1 MALHV
6 VTDSTCDLP
15 REVIEELGIT
25 VVPCNVHFGDEL
37 LQDGVD
43 ISPSEFYRRLD
54 AGPIHPTT
62 SQPSVGAFLKHYEG
76 LKGKADEVLSLHV
89 SAKLSGT
96 YNSAVLAQREL
107 KDGPRIEVVDS
118 LQVSLGLGLLVRE
131 VARIAKAGGSLDDA
145 LGFLR
150 AEIPNVLSYVTV
162 DTLEHLVRGGR
173 ASRLQ
178 GFFAGILD
186 IKPVIVVR
194 DGETH
199 PAGRSRTRRKA
210 LAQLPGIAASSKR
223 IRAMGLMHALA
234 PDDAEALAEECTQF
248 LPRDEIL
255 ISEFTPVMGCHLG
268 SKAVGLA
275 IWSEA

>member
-1 MALHV
+1 MTLHV

-15 REVIEELGIT
+15 PNVIEELDIT
-25 VVPCNVHFGDEL
+25 VIPCNVHFGDEEL
-37 LQDGVD
+37 RDGID
-43 ISPSEFYRRLD
+43 IQPSEFYRRLD
-54 AGPIHPTT
+54 AEPIHPTT
-62 SQPSVGAFLKHYEG
+62 SQPSVGTFLEAYEG
-76 LKGKADEVLSLHV
+76 LKSKADEVLSLHV

-96 YNSAVLAQREL
+96 YNSAIQAQREIA
-107 KDGPRIEVVDS
+107 DGPRIEVVDS
-118 LQVSLGLGLLVRE
+118 LQVSLGLGLQVRE

-145 LGFLR
+145 LEFLR
-150 AEIPNVLSYVTV
+150 VEIPNVLAYVTV

-178 GFFAGILD
+178 GFFAGLLD

-199 PAGRSRTRRKA
+199 PMGRARTRRKA
-210 LAQLPGIAASSKR
+210 LAQFPEIAARSKG
-223 IRAMGLMHALA
+223 IRAMGFMHAVA
-234 PDDAEALAEECTQF
+234 PEDAEQLAQECARF

-268 SKAVGLA
+268 SRAIGVA
-275 IWSEA
+275 IWSAA